1 MDAAYKS
8 DIREIN
14 ELNYAR
20 FEAKLEQRLAELT
33 TKIEVTAADL
43 RGEFRSSLEKGLHEQ
58 TRFFFLAWAVLLA
71 SNIALWFRGNL
82 LRINRRGKHFARRLV
97 PNDRR
102 PIASIRD
109 SSTWVVAV
117 KRATA
122 EAK

>member
-1 MDAAYKS
+1 MIASAKRSRMSLLTGCQTARLRQPVQPPLNRASRSFEGQQVDAAYRS
-8 DIREIN
+8 DIREMN

-71 SNIALWFRGNL
+71 SNIALWFR
-82 LRINRRGKHFARRLV
+82 R
-97 PNDRR
+97 
-102 PIASIRD
+102 
-109 SSTWVVAV
+109 
-117 KRATA
+117 
-122 EAK
+122 